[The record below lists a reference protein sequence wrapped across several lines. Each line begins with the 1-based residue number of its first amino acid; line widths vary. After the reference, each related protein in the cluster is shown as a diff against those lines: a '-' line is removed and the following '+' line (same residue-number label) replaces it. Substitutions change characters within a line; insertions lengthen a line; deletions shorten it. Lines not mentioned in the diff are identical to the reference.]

1 MLSPLQPSLR
11 PVHPQ
16 TTPLCP
22 RPARNPLCTRCQA
35 SGGQQ
40 AQDSPPE
47 RGNLFGRRELVAA
60 AAALC
65 AAAPSLPV
73 AAIQG
78 STAGRLPGLGKPD
91 ASGYRI
97 YTRPQGKSGGHGIGW
112 TEIPTYSFR
121 VPSGWNETPVSIAD
135 LGGTEI
141 DVRFVNQEA
150 GALQIVVA
158 PVARFVDIDDNADVR
173 IQDLGPPEKIISGF
187 NPEIYGGPLNDDD
200 VLSQETEEI
209 NGITYYRWE
218 LRPHHLVTATA
229 FKNRVFLLGLTANG
243 RQWRKHEPSLKE
255 IAKSLQVPVASAG

>member
-1 MLSPLQPSLR
+1 MLSILQTSSWVSSSKSPCLQPRR
-11 PVHPQ
+11 PD
-16 TTPLCP
+16 TPYV
-22 RPARNPLCTRCQA
+22 RCQSA
-35 SGGQQ
+35 PEPRAGHSQ
-40 AQDSPPE
+40 ADSSE
-47 RGNLFGRRELVAA
+47 GLGRRAVLSAA
-60 AAALC
+60 AACL
-65 AAAPSLPV
+65 AAAPHLP
-73 AAIQG
+73 AEAIQG

-91 ASGYRI
+91 EDGYRV

-121 VPSGWNETPVSIAD
+121 VPTGWKEVPVSIAD

-141 DVRFVNQEA
+141 DVRFGNPEA

-187 NPEIYGGPLNDDD
+187 NPEIYGGPLNEDD
-200 VLSQETEEI
+200 VLSQETEEV

-229 FKNRVFLLGLTANG
+229 YKNRVFLLGMTANG
-243 RQWRKHEPSLKE
+243 RQWRKNEPSLKE
-255 IAKSLQVPVASAG
+255 IARSLQVPVPSAG